1 MNGVDSNCSG
11 INTPENI
18 RKRRRRY
25 SSNPSPQTLETL
37 QEEKKSRT
45 THESES
51 ATELL
56 LIEPENKIMGE
67 KGENLPKVSITNED
81 IARIAIAVKD
91 ILKLD
96 IEATVGK
103 TIIEKQQPLLEKIE
117 ALEIKNHEIETKCK
131 LLEEITDLKDENKK
145 LYDKCD
151 DLEQHSR
158 KSLLRFSGVAFS
170 PGENTSCKVV
180 DIVKQIG
187 VEIKVADIEVSHR
200 TGKSTPGR
208 PRQIIA
214 RIRNYDLKSKI
225 LKSAKNLRTTDGL
238 KNISINQDL
247 TKSRDELAFM
257 ARQYVRKKMLK
268 STWVIDGKIYVT
280 TNGDKKY
287 VFRRMKDFNAVM
299 IKLHGELYQS
309 GITDD
314 VHPDTE
320 SDPLMDTDV
329 KELYS

>member
-51 ATELL
+51 APELL

-67 KGENLPKVSITNED
+67 KGEHFPKVSITNED

-96 IEATVGK
+96 IEATVEK

-117 ALEIKNHEIETKCK
+117 ALELKNHELEAKCK
-131 LLEEITDLKDENKK
+131 ILEKITDLKDENKE

-151 DLEQHSR
+151 DLEQHTR
-158 KSLLRFSGVAFS
+158 CRIKSIPF
-170 PGENTSCKVV
+170 
-180 DIVKQIG
+180 
-187 VEIKVADIEVSHR
+187 
-200 TGKSTPGR
+200 GKYR
-208 PRQIIA
+208 R
-214 RIRNYDLKSKI
+214 Y
-225 LKSAKNLRTTDGL
+225 
-238 KNISINQDL
+238 SI
-247 TKSRDELAFM
+247 TFG
-257 ARQYVRKKMLK
+257 Y
-268 STWVIDGKIYVT
+268 
-280 TNGDKKY
+280 
-287 VFRRMKDFNAVM
+287 
-299 IKLHGELYQS
+299 
-309 GITDD
+309 
-314 VHPDTE
+314 
-320 SDPLMDTDV
+320 
-329 KELYS
+329 